1 MMPNISVLQVI
12 SLLSQCQC
20 NYRLNFVIWVKI
32 VWLCILWNNKNIYKT
47 LKDCDLIIVSSIAG
61 GFFKDHIETMR
72 ELVKTEAYVIAI
84 TQLEE
89 FPYSDKVDMILRVGN
104 DHHSLIGK
112 FSITYI
118 FEVLEAL
125 YHLKYGMKSNE
136 KSNDY

>member
-1 MMPNISVLQVI
+1 
-12 SLLSQCQC
+12 
-20 NYRLNFVIWVKI
+20 
-32 VWLCILWNNKNIYKT
+32 
-47 LKDCDLIIVSSIAG
+47 
-61 GFFKDHIETMR
+61 MR

-136 KSNDY
+136 KKQRLLRSIVAFLQLRQQNSPDLDITLYMGMKKDRLIH